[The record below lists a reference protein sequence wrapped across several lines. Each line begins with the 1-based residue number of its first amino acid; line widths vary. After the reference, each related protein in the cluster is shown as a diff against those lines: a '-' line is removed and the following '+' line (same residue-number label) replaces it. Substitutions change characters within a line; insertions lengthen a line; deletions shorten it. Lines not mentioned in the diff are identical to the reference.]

1 MIEPQTRRGVG
12 VGGEVPA
19 SHNLHLPVCL
29 RHSQSVS
36 QPGSVIIKT
45 QHWQGLNSFC
55 QIDRD
60 EKYLIV
66 ADVMSV
72 SQSGPVVLVQRA
84 ILTADQTGLPT
95 HHLSEV
101 QLIYCK
107 K

>member
-1 MIEPQTRRGVG
+1 MIEPQTRLGVG

-60 EKYLIV
+60 EKYLIE

-72 SQSGPVVLVQRA
+72 SQSVQRA